1 MVVVNIH
8 TKEILEKYFHLKE
21 FSFFTRGSVKEAILM
36 ISQEVSSRITTY
48 DFQSLIH
55 TFNDKR
61 TYLVFTIVYGEHI
74 FVACADGEYIPSV
87 AHAFLDKSRGC
98 QDKERLLEE
107 YQDYKSKDT
116 LGKIK
121 TEISETKEVCIKTLN
136 SLFERGEKLD
146 DLIDKSEQLSKS
158 SKLFYKAAHKRNKCC

>member
-8 TKEILEKYFHLKE
+8 SKEILEKYFYLKE

-87 AHAFLDKSRGC
+87 AHSFLDKSRGC
-98 QDKERLLEE
+98 LDKDKLLEE
-107 YQDYKSKDT
+107 YQDSKSKDT

-121 TEISETKEVCIKTLN
+121 TEITETKEVCIKTLN